1 MREEL
6 TSITGVYEASHFSD
20 LKNVK
25 QNNIAPSWNDFT
37 RFVILTES
45 NQISNNAIQWKYF
58 MVCYLRFFLFTIH
71 SPTTLFSKQ
80 GCWTLPISPI
90 LLVNPIETPLRTS
103 WLCKNAADFGKERER
118 TLFVNF
124 LWGNFHTKLL
134 LTVMI
139 LTHATWH
146 QNLALE
152 ISNVLIFF
160 FVSYV
165 Q

>member
-1 MREEL
+1 MQYNKDIL
-6 TSITGVYEASHFSD
+6 
-20 LKNVK
+20 
-25 QNNIAPSWNDFT
+25 W
-37 RFVILTES
+37 FVI
-45 NQISNNAIQWKYF
+45 Y
-58 MVCYLRFFLFTIH
+58 VFFLFTIH

-103 WLCKNAADFGKERER
+103 WLCNNAADFGKESGR

-124 LWGNFHTKLL
+124 LWGNFHTKVL

-139 LTHATWH
+139 MTHATWH

-152 ISNVLIFF
+152 ILNVLIFSLYYTPNIIEDKF
-160 FVSYV
+160 SFVHQISTLIRNKTHKDE
-165 Q
+165 